1 MVHYSYEQ
9 QTQTAR
15 GSLIF
20 LWTALSEQPHGL
32 KMNIDFSRVENIRH
46 RGRLGHTVTLCFK
59 NIWRNKQNGNINN
72 RKKYLPSLYKDIWS
86 FSLVQY
92 KHLDYLTETEVQWSR
107 YAFQIK
113 KALHLTPKIMIKY
126 CIIERGIYKELFI
139 HSVLQSVLEMG
150 NERKHNCNIYLIDE
164 RMSR

>member
-1 MVHYSYEQ
+1 MSS
-9 QTQTAR
+9 TGLPA
-15 GSLIF
+15 LIF
-20 LWTALSEQPHGL
+20 LWTALSEQPRSL

-59 NIWRNKQNGNINN
+59 NKWRNKQNGNINN

-86 FSLVQY
+86 FSLLQY

-107 YAFQIK
+107 YAFQIQ

-139 HSVLQSVLEMG
+139 HPCFRVFLKWEMRG
-150 NERKHNCNIYLIDE
+150 SIAVIYI
-164 RMSR
+164 